1 MSTPVEA
8 IPDGL
13 TKQIKKVSA
22 YRKNVAKVQ
31 INTASTAAAT
41 DTIEIQLPTKGII
54 DFTDLIFQ
62 ATCTITNT
70 TGGTTQTFLPE
81 PEEFF
86 RRVTL
91 ECDGATIC
99 DTDYYNDVFC
109 MYKNATCS
117 TSHARLRSCYSND
130 AFGYRKRLDSCTLAD
145 ATNAGSNTL
154 FRQIAETTA
163 VGPAAMVAT
172 NSATSGFIIR
182 DVYEPVLTA
191 GAPRLNATVF
201 LGIQNLGYI
210 DASIMPS
217 MRLKLQLANNNI
229 LGATAAAS
237 SFVLSQMTLLVPQI
251 ILPSYTNNLL
261 QMLAPDQNGN
271 SETLYYKFKRYLPY
285 IFASNPSNINSLKF
299 SLSSSSLDRIWLTM
313 KGAGF
318 GTQAA
323 LIPGDPINYFKYSAN
338 EILNNFAEIQYVT
351 ITVDNE
357 ALDGG
362 VKDDLR
368 VNGYI
373 RNLQEL
379 ALLNNTQFDNLIDS
393 NFNFKSTA
401 ADSNTAGG
409 IFARSE
415 FKRCKWY
422 YVKSLC
428 YEGDNQALSGYNC
441 MGSLANIQVD
451 VEFDAAVVGALTFI
465 VVAECSALLAVSAGR
480 TVSLVL

>member
-1 MSTPVEA
+1 MSTPVES
-8 IPDGL
+8 IPEGL
-13 TKQIKKVSA
+13 TRQIKKVSA

-31 INTASTAAAT
+31 INTAATASAT

-62 ATCTITNT
+62 ATCTITNA
-70 TGGTTQTFLPE
+70 GGTTYMPE

-130 AFGYRKRLDSCTLAD
+130 AFGYRRKLDSFTVS
-145 ATNAGSNTL
+145 ATTNGTNFDTYREISENTP
-154 FRQIAETTA
+154 
-163 VGPAAMVAT
+163 VGPNNFVGNAT
-172 NSATSGFIIR
+172 TTGYMSR
-182 DVYEPVLTA
+182 DVYESIAT
-191 GAPRLNATVF
+191 GASNRLNATVF

-229 LGATAAAS
+229 LGATAGAAS
-237 SFVLSQMTLLVPQI
+237 FALTQMTLLVPQLV
-251 ILPSYTNNLL
+251 LPSYTNNLL

-318 GTQAA
+318 STQADVV
-323 LIPGDPINYFKYSAN
+323 PGDPINYFKYTAN
-338 EILNNFAEIQYVT
+338 EILNNYAEIQYVT
-351 ITVDNE
+351 INVDNE

-368 VNGYI
+368 QNGYI

-393 NFNFKSTA
+393 NFNFKGTA
-401 ADSNTAGG
+401 ADALTAGG
-409 IFARSE
+409 IFTRSE

-428 YEGDNQALSGYNC
+428 YEGDSTALSGYNC

-451 VEFDAAVVGALTFI
+451 IEFDAAVVGALTFV

>member
-1 MSTPVEA
+1 MSTPVEN

-31 INTASTAAAT
+31 INTASTASAT

-62 ATCTITNT
+62 ATCTVTNAGQT
-70 TGGTTQTFLPE
+70 TYMPE

-130 AFGYRKRLDSCTLAD
+130 AFGYRRRLDSVALAD
-145 ATNAGSNTL
+145 ATNATPFL
-154 FRQIAETTA
+154 FRQISENTA
-163 VGPAAMVAT
+163 VAPTAFVANPST
-172 NSATSGFIIR
+172 CGFANR
-182 DVYEPVLTA
+182 DVYEPIVSGSTN
-191 GAPRLNATVF
+191 RLNATVF

-217 MRLKLQLANNNI
+217 MRLKLQLASNNI
-229 LGATAAAS
+229 LGSTTNNTAVFA
-237 SFVLSQMTLLVPQI
+237 LSQMTLLVPQL

-285 IFASNPSNINSLKF
+285 IFSSSASNINSLKL

-313 KGAGF
+313 KQSGF
-318 GTQAA
+318 ATQTDVV
-323 LIPGDPINYFKYSAN
+323 PGDPINYFKYTCNDNTTPFS
-338 EILNNFAEIQYVT
+338 EIQYIT

-368 VNGYI
+368 FNGYI

-393 NFNFKSTA
+393 NFNFKGTVA
-401 ADSNTAGG
+401 NANAAGG
-409 IFARSE
+409 VFARSE
-415 FKRCKWY
+415 YKRCKWY

-451 VEFDAAVVGALTFI
+451 VEFDGAVAANLTFV

-480 TVSLVL
+480 QVSLVL